1 MEDLDLIIRITKN
14 NKVMRI
20 GEHIYTDDIKW
31 ANTNI
36 IKRAIKNAR
45 LRSKWRQG
53 YNIDTLS
60 KEYYL

>member
-1 MEDLDLIIRITKN
+1 MEDLDFIIRITKN

-20 GEHIYTDDIKW
+20 GENIYTDDIKW

-36 IKRAIKNAR
+36 IKRAIKNAT

-53 YNIDTLS
+53 YNVDTLS